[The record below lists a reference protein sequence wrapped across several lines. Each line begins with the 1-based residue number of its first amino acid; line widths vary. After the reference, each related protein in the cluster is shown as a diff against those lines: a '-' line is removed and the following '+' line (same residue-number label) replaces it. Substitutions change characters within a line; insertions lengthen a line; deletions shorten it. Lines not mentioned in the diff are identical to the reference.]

1 MAEPAKMLFY
11 NKVMD
16 RTALKQLISRLIA
29 HFGITYTTH
38 LLDQLKTLGFQ
49 QATQAA
55 ISLGIDDLLTAPSK
69 SWLIQDAEQQGY
81 TSEKNNRYGNL
92 HAVEKLRQLIETWY
106 ATSEYLKY
114 EMNPNFRMTDPL
126 NPVHMMS
133 FSGAR
138 GNTSQVHQLIGMRG
152 LMSDPQGQIIDLPIQ
167 SNFREGLSLTEYIIS
182 CYGAR
187 KGVVDTAVRTSDA
200 GYLTRRLVE
209 VVQHIVVRKIDCGT
223 FQGIFVNPLQDS
235 RKNTQVN
242 SKQKLIG
249 RVLADNIYINER
261 CVAARDQ
268 DITAN
273 LANILL
279 TLRTESISIRSPLTC
294 KSMLWICQLCYGWS
308 LTHGNL
314 IELGEAVGIIAGQ
327 SIGEPGTQLTL
338 RTFHTGGVFTGDIA
352 EHVRTPFNGI
362 IKFDTNLVYPTRTR
376 HGHPAWICPNYLS
389 VLIQSEKKIH
399 NLVIPPQS
407 VLLVQNNQY
416 VESKQ
421 VIAEIRTKIS
431 PFKEKVQKYIYSN
444 LAGEMHWSKK
454 VQHASEYIYS
464 NVHLLYTTG
473 HIWILS
479 GTFYKYNEPSL
490 IFYQNQDKLNI
501 QLPIAKSISNYSKI
515 KDIFSNKFWNFI
527 YSSVILYTY
536 SFLEIEKKRKMLFFW
551 GKDNYIYKK
560 KPLFQFMFKIP
571 KNGILHKNDIFAIL
585 NDPKYKIKSSGII
598 KYGNIKI
605 DSTNKKNKN
614 FENKETKNFRPRYR
628 IIKEGNFFFLPEEVH
643 FLDQSFFSSILI
655 ENNSFIEAGTKIT
668 SNIISK
674 MTGLVKI
681 KKKANGF
688 KIKIVP
694 GSIYYPKKTQ
704 NFSKQNGNL
713 IAPGEIVF
721 EQFQSKNWIYIEWI
735 ALSKENSF
743 FFIRPAIEYKIIFNQ
758 FDKVNLPISFLLDLS
773 KEQEILKIKIIEYI
787 LYKDGE
793 EVEIFNDTDIQ
804 LVQSCLILNWETKF
818 FIKEAYISF
827 IKIKINKIIKYFFQ
841 ISLIKLSTLDLKK
854 RNNNSSILKL
864 LFNKKIC
871 SVNQIFVDKNKLF
884 SEHQGTIRIP
894 SNKNKKS
901 SSFLILSPS
910 NLFRT
915 LLFNE
920 TKKNVKVRNI
930 KKLFGTRSKKIIK
943 NLIEPATKTF
953 TRLDSMPFLG
963 LIGHLQNIAKFFQPF
978 SSIKYNKFIPIK
990 ISIINNWKNKNQNTK
1005 WYFLD
1010 ENKNINK
1017 LLLNKNFIF
1026 NLLNWSFPS
1035 FIRSKKKIQL
1045 FNLGHFICEGLSPHE
1060 YQQFY
1065 ESGQIIAIHI
1075 DSLVIRLAKPYLA
1088 TKGATIHDNYGEIIK
1103 EGDTLITLIY
1113 ERLKSGD
1120 IIQGLPKVEQLLEAR
1135 PINSVSINLEKGFE
1149 DWNKDMTNFFGSLW
1163 GFFLS
1168 ARISMEQSQINLVDQ
1183 IQKVYRS
1190 QGVQISDKHIEII
1203 VRQMTSK
1210 VLTLEDG
1217 MANGFLPGEL
1227 VEFSRAQRMNRVL
1240 EEVVPYKPI
1249 LLGITKA
1256 SLNTHSF
1263 ISEASFQETTRVLAK
1278 AALRGRIDWLKGLK
1292 ENVILGG
1299 IVPAGTGCQEVIW
1312 QVTLEKQ
1319 KSLLLKKNKLKLF
1332 HNKIKDVFLY
1342 ENFSIYFTS
1351 DKIHKKLKQQLF
1363 EINLNKY
1370 I

>member
-223 FQGIFVNPLQDS
+223 FQGIFVTPLQDS
-235 RKNTQVN
+235 RKNTQIN

-743 FFIRPAIEYKIIFNQ
+743 FFIRPAIE
-758 FDKVNLPISFLLDLS
+758 
-773 KEQEILKIKIIEYI
+773 
-787 LYKDGE
+787 
-793 EVEIFNDTDIQ
+793 
-804 LVQSCLILNWETKF
+804 
-818 FIKEAYISF
+818 
-827 IKIKINKIIKYFFQ
+827 
-841 ISLIKLSTLDLKK
+841 
-854 RNNNSSILKL
+854 
-864 LFNKKIC
+864 
-871 SVNQIFVDKNKLF
+871 
-884 SEHQGTIRIP
+884 
-894 SNKNKKS
+894 
-901 SSFLILSPS
+901 
-910 NLFRT
+910 
-915 LLFNE
+915 
-920 TKKNVKVRNI
+920 
-930 KKLFGTRSKKIIK
+930 
-943 NLIEPATKTF
+943 
-953 TRLDSMPFLG
+953 
-963 LIGHLQNIAKFFQPF
+963 
-978 SSIKYNKFIPIK
+978 
-990 ISIINNWKNKNQNTK
+990 K